1 MAYSD
6 EAVEGAKK
14 ITANISLKALKRI
27 VQYLADIGVETE
39 RQTLKESADYI
50 DTYFR
55 TALDSRIMYDTWQE
69 IYDDDLLVFI
79 HTEFRGKTEEKLSE
93 LAEKQV
99 MKAFLFGYLAGVKDM
114 DGLPE
119 SINNILAPGKKK
131 GAAL

>member
-27 VQYLADIGVETE
+27 VQYLADIGIETE
-39 RQTLKESADYI
+39 RQTLKESENYI

-55 TALDSRIMYDTWQE
+55 IALDSRIMYDTWQE
-69 IYDDDLLVFI
+69 IYDDELLVFI
-79 HTEFRGKTEEKLSE
+79 HTEFTGKTEEKLSE
-93 LAEKQV
+93 LTEHQV

-131 GAAL
+131 GGKP